1 MSPKNKCKDCK
12 FMTKQKGSMPKN
24 RVCEVN
30 SIDIFVLEVNPEAMA
45 CESFERKKLLEQT
58 HKTQEKIN
66 NAQ

>member
-1 MSPKNKCKDCK
+1 
-12 FMTKQKGSMPKN
+12 MPKN
-24 RVCEVN
+24 RVCEAN

-45 CESFERKKLLEQT
+45 CERFERKKLLAQT